1 MGNKNSK
8 IHLETAQKTGACTLS
23 KLNLEQLPP
32 DLFKIVKLRSL
43 DISGNRL
50 GPALPRDLQKFQNL
64 KMLNVSANR
73 LQQLDQTI
81 FSQFSKLETFLAHS
95 NLLYHM
101 PSFAACK
108 HLKTVI
114 FLETIFDP
122 IRVIIWSYKIFIK

>member
-8 IHLETAQKTGACTLS
+8 IHLETAHKTGACTLS

-43 DISGNRL
+43 DISSNRI
-50 GPALPRDLQKFQNL
+50 GPELPSELKRFQNL

-95 NLLYHM
+95 NLLYIM

-114 FLETIFDP
+114 FIRKSLNEFVHLEF
-122 IRVIIWSYKIFIK
+122 